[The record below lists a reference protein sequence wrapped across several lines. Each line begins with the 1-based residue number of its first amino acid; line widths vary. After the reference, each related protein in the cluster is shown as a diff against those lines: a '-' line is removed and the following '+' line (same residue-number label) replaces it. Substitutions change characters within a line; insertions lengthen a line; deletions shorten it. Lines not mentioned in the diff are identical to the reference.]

1 MPITKG
7 IVFLLQQ
14 VGFVQLLFRAQVS
27 LTIHWGKNS
36 TVFESVEGLWALS
49 QLNAHQGKLFWAI
62 FTSPNHTWK
71 HTHSHYSLHS
81 AKTQMFEMLQ
91 TNLLFNADFATFEE
105 ACCHLLHLCQRVAF
119 TWTTREKMR
128 SKTHLG
134 INTEDFWSDAHL
146 TYNLVLL
153 VSRVTALRV
162 SDRDL

>member
-27 LTIHWGKNS
+27 LTIHWGKSS

-71 HTHSHYSLHS
+71 HTHSLYLITLYTQQRHKCLRCCRQTCYS
-81 AKTQMFEMLQ
+81 MLILQ
-91 TNLLFNADFATFEE
+91 HLKKDVAICYTYNVSVW
-105 ACCHLLHLCQRVAF
+105 HLLEQPGRKWEVKPIWALIRRIFDQMH
-119 TWTTREKMR
+119 TWHIIL
-128 SKTHLG
+128 SC
-134 INTEDFWSDAHL
+134 
-146 TYNLVLL
+146 
-153 VSRVTALRV
+153 
-162 SDRDL
+162 